1 MTKKETI
8 NLLIDVLMGN
18 KEVEDMQIFVD
29 FLTHER
35 ELLEK
40 KSSNSGQTKTQKENE
55 TIKEKIVETLRDLG
69 KYVTITEI
77 QNANVELGTYSNQ
90 KISALLKQLVDNKE
104 IEKVIDVVTKPLD
117 YDLPKW
123 ILNRQ
128 KDTKDGSY
136 TQQVANNWDTKMR
149 EDLERMKKM
158 KLHKGLR
165 HYFGLRV
172 RGQHTCSTGR
182 RGKTVG
188 VSKKK

>member
-1 MTKKETI
+1 MENKKMTKKETI

-69 KYVTITEI
+69 KYATITEI

-104 IEKVIDVVTKPLD
+104 IEKVID
-117 YDLPKW
+117 
-123 ILNRQ
+123 
-128 KDTKDGSY
+128 
-136 TQQVANNWDTKMR
+136 
-149 EDLERMKKM
+149 
-158 KLHKGLR
+158 
-165 HYFGLRV
+165 
-172 RGQHTCSTGR
+172 
-182 RGKTVG
+182 
-188 VSKKK
+188 KKKAYFKA